1 VAGNRDRLAALLK
14 PSNKRLNGIDFVEV
28 ASQDQ
33 RTLRVHFLTAL
44 PLAGSITAVA
54 ITGGET
60 VPTVPVLPIDDTT
73 DWSVDHRHRPVLTL
87 SVPAPGDF
95 SQYTLSLTSTR
106 LDPYFAR
113 SVFSFKAA
121 CPSELDC
128 AEPPVTCPPD
138 RADTPPIDYLAK
150 DFLSF
155 RQALMDFSA
164 LRYPEWRERS
174 EADLGMM
181 FLEALSGLAD
191 DLSYTQDR
199 VAAEAALDTATQRR
213 SIVRLARLVDYEPRP
228 ATSSRVLLQFNVDR
242 GPIPA
247 GLVVAAQAGDGASV
261 EFETG
266 TGLRDTTAYPASRAW
281 NGARDGAGGIQPYLW
296 DDSQTCLKAG
306 STEMWVL
313 GHGFAF
319 CEGQRLL
326 IDTPGPTSADPPNR
340 QVVTLASSEPGS
352 GDFATQE
359 LDPLYLTAR
368 RPTKVTRIRWRPED
382 ALASDHDLSRTT
394 LAGNLVEATQG
405 RRFTER
411 FAIGTPPVTDR
422 DLPLAVART
431 GPNSTPDEPVPEYGY
446 TLRTGRLAWLGGD
459 DPAAPPL
466 PEIRLSQPPTPPATD
481 PVDWRWRRLLLDAER
496 FERAFTVDQAAFRE
510 VARWP
515 DGSVFADYDGSDG
528 DTVRFGDGVFGELP
542 GDGAVFEVQ
551 FRVGQGAAGNVP
563 AGAITRIDPS
573 VAIPGLSVT
582 NPLPAA
588 GGDYQEP
595 DERVRRL
602 APQAFRARQFRAV
615 RRTDYQEA
623 AETLPWV
630 SRAGT
635 TYRWTGSWL
644 TVFTTADPKGT
655 ATLAPNRHLELIRL
669 LDRYRLAGYESYV
682 PPPFYVSLD
691 LLVTV
696 CARADAFRG
705 DVEADILATLGT
717 VPLADGRDGFFDPDR
732 FTFGTPLERSALE
745 AAIQDA
751 FGVAGVVSIRVRR
764 RGAVGFQD
772 LPNSV
777 GVAPDQIIRVDND
790 PSRPEAG
797 SIRVV
802 VEGGK

>member
-1 VAGNRDRLAALLK
+1 
-14 PSNKRLNGIDFVEV
+14 
-28 ASQDQ
+28 
-33 RTLRVHFLTAL
+33 
-44 PLAGSITAVA
+44 
-54 ITGGET
+54 
-60 VPTVPVLPIDDTT
+60 
-73 DWSVDHRHRPVLTL
+73 
-87 SVPAPGDF
+87 
-95 SQYTLSLTSTR
+95 
-106 LDPYFAR
+106 
-113 SVFSFKAA
+113 
-121 CPSELDC
+121 
-128 AEPPVTCPPD
+128 VTCPPD
-138 RADTPPIDYLAK
+138 RAETPPIDYLAK

-155 RQALMDFSA
+155 RQALADFSA

-228 ATSSRVLLQFNVDR
+228 ATSSRVLLQFNVDS

-247 GLVVAAQAGDGASV
+247 GLLVAAQAGDGTAV

-266 TGLRDTTAYPASRAW
+266 TGLGDTCRYRASRAW

-313 GHGFAF
+313 GHGYAF
-319 CEGQRLL
+319 FKGQRLL
-326 IDTPGPTSADPPNR
+326 IDTPGATTADPPNR
-340 QVVTLASSEPGS
+340 QVVTLASSAPER
-352 GDFATQE
+352 GDFATEE

-411 FAIGTPPVTDR
+411 FAIGAPPVTDP
-422 DLPLAVART
+422 DLPQAVVRT
-431 GPNSTPDEPVPEYGY
+431 GPNSTLEEPVPEYAY
-446 TLRTGRLAWLGGD
+446 TLRNGRLAWLGGD
-459 DPAAPPL
+459 DPGAAPL
-466 PEIRLSQPPTPPATD
+466 PEIRLAQPPTPPATD
-481 PVDWRWRRLLLDAER
+481 PVGWTWRRRLLDAEP
-496 FERAFTVDQAAFRE
+496 FELAFTVDEAAFRE
-510 VARWP
+510 VARCS
-515 DGSVFADYDGSDG
+515 DRSVFFDYDGDDA

-542 GDGAVFEVQ
+542 ADGALFEVQ
-551 FRVGQGAAGNVP
+551 YRVGVGAAGNV
-563 AGAITRIDPS
+563 AADAITRIDPS
-573 VAIPGLSVT
+573 VTIPGLSVT
-582 NPLPAA
+582 NPFPAA
-588 GGDYQEP
+588 GGDYEEP

-655 ATLAPNRHLELIRL
+655 ETLAPDRQLELIRL

-682 PPPFYVSLD
+682 PPPIYVSLD

-696 CARADAFRG
+696 CARPDAFRG
-705 DVEADILATLGT
+705 DVEAEVLAALGT
-717 VPLADGRDGFFDPDR
+717 ARLPDGRDGFFDPDR

-751 FGVAGVVSIRVRR
+751 FGVAGVVSVQVRR
-764 RGAVGFQD
+764 RGAVGFQEMPD
-772 LPNSV
+772 TV
-777 GVAPDQIIRVDND
+777 EVAPDQIVRVDND

-797 SIRVV
+797 SVRVV